1 MDAIE
6 TSLNTIYPNNELS
19 LDFNDVEDIKTI
31 LDEIPPQTEK
41 ISEDDIEQPIHTASN
56 ENWYKLY
63 NKVMEENNSKEN
75 TFNQFKWQNS
85 QIRKHFLINMDIPI
99 NLDEVGIKKLKK
111 IVISSF
117 IYFINNVFIYLL
129 V

>member
-111 IVISSF
+111 LLFHHLFISL
-117 IYFINNVFIYLL
+117 IMYLYIC
-129 V
+129 